1 MRMSSATLSGKT
13 LIMSGGSRGIGLAI
27 AIAAARRGANV
38 AILAKTD
45 RPHPRLP
52 GTIHTAVEAIDAAGG
67 RGLAVVGD
75 VRDEEDVERAV
86 AAATDRFG
94 GIDICVN
101 NASALNLEGTQEI
114 AVKRFDLMQQIQIR
128 GTFLL
133 SRAALP
139 HLLKSGAG
147 QILSL
152 SPPLN
157 LDPRWLGAHPPYMVA
172 KYGMT
177 LATLGMS
184 AEYAGRG
191 VTANTLWPESL
202 IATAA
207 VGNLLGGEES
217 MRRARSPEIMA
228 DAAMAVLTAP
238 VPMTGQTLIDADV
251 LRSADVDLAQYGA
264 AEGFDYDIFVDP
276 PTAR

>member
-1 MRMSSATLSGKT
+1 MSTATLNGKT

-27 AIAAARRGANV
+27 AIAAASRGANV

-75 VRDEEDVERAV
+75 VREQADVERAV
-86 AAATDRFG
+86 AAAIDQFG

-101 NASALNLEGTQEI
+101 NASALNLEGTEEI
-114 AVKRFDLMQQIQIR
+114 AIKRFDLMQQIQVR

-133 SRAALP
+133 SRTALP
-139 HLLKSGAG
+139 HLRSSGAG

-184 AEYAGRG
+184 AEYADKG

-238 VPMTGQTLIDADV
+238 APMTGQTLIDADV
-251 LRSADVDLAQYGA
+251 LRAAGVDLGQYGA
-264 AEGFDYDIFVDP
+264 TAGFDYDIFVDP
-276 PTAR
+276 PTAT